1 MEKRNRE
8 SDVDKLNRELME
20 QIRAG
25 SPENGDI
32 QERKKSSSGGHGKY
46 SKKRRRKLKRQQK
59 KKKKMK
65 PFKVFIIFLCVI
77 LFLLAAVVTT
87 FFILRSRGKKLL
99 RETSVEET
107 ITAPEDAE
115 VEEEGKTII
124 YKGEKYCYN
133 EDIVSILCMGIDK
146 SIQDTGLDNIGE
158 NGQADALF
166 LAVLDTKT
174 GHLSFVNISRD
185 SMVDVNK
192 YNVEGKYLGV
202 ENMQICLSY
211 AYGDGKE
218 KSCENTAASVSRL
231 MYGMP
236 VNAYAAIDYSGISIL
251 NDAVGGV
258 TVEVLEDLTDRDPE
272 LQVGKTVTLSGE
284 QAHTYVRS
292 RDTELL
298 DSNNMRMARQKQY
311 LMSFLGT
318 TISKTKSDLTIPV
331 TLYQAAS
338 EYMVTDI
345 SVSEVTYLA
354 SLVLQGGF
362 SEGDMYSV
370 PGEVVKGEKYAEFIP
385 DEEGLYELILD
396 VFYEKVN

>member
-25 SPENGDI
+25 SPEDSDI

>member
-1 MEKRNRE
+1 MENRNRE
-8 SDVDKLNRELME
+8 SDVDMLNRELME

-25 SPENGDI
+25 SPEDSDI
-32 QERKKSSSGGHGKY
+32 QGRKKSGSGGHGKY

-59 KKKKMK
+59 KKKKIK
-65 PFKVFIIFLCVI
+65 PFQVFVIFLCVL
-77 LFLLAAVVTT
+77 LFLLAAVVAA
-87 FFILRSRGKKLL
+87 FFVLRSRGEKLL
-99 RETSVEET
+99 RETREEET
-107 ITAPEDAE
+107 ITAPEEAE
-115 VEEEGKTII
+115 VEEAGKVII

-146 SIQDTGLDNIGE
+146 SIRDTGLDNIGE

-166 LAVLDTKT
+166 LAVLNTKT
-174 GHLSFVNISRD
+174 GQLSFVNISRD

-218 KSCENTAASVSRL
+218 KSCENTVASVSRL
-231 MYGMP
+231 LYGMP
-236 VNAYAAIDYSGISIL
+236 VNAYAAIDYSGISVL

-258 TVEVLEDLTDRDPE
+258 TVEVLEDLTGQDSE

-318 TISKTKSDLTIPV
+318 TISKTKSDLTVPV
-331 TLYQAAS
+331 ALYQAAS

-362 SEGDMYSV
+362 SEGNMYSV